1 MFFHTAPPPLIIDA
15 GDIKIAATARK
26 VVFRIKPIYTVPA
39 AFTEVDMNYTWKVF
53 LRAYRLNGASD
64 GECIAE
70 IKVSGTT
77 KHNEDIAER
86 IARERSGG

>member
-1 MFFHTAPPPLIIDA
+1 
-15 GDIKIAATARK
+15 
-26 VVFRIKPIYTVPA
+26 
-39 AFTEVDMNYTWKVF
+39 MNYTWKVF

-70 IKVSGTT
+70 IKAPETT

-86 IARERSGG
+86 IARERSGGSASPMLS